1 MNDLAETIINLNNR
15 KMKKLIDLNESTKLI
30 LSIDAARKQTN
41 LKSYIENMLME
52 RAEKL
57 KETIKIK

>member
-1 MNDLAETIINLNNR
+1 
-15 KMKKLIDLNESTKLI
+15 MKKLIDLNESTKLI

-41 LKSYIENMLME
+41 LKSYIESMLNE